1 MQVERQ
7 QVERQSLLEGLNPDQ
22 REAVTHGDGPLLVV
36 AGAGSGKTTVLARR
50 MAWLIAEGGVSPFQ
64 LLAITFT
71 NKAADEMRQ
80 RVAALLGPVAAKM
93 WVSTFH
99 SACVRMLRRD
109 GDRLGY
115 SRSFTIY
122 DQADAQRLVGY
133 VVRDQGLDP
142 KKLPPRSLHAA
153 ISAAKNE
160 GQLPEALEAE
170 ARTIYD
176 RKLVEVYREYQQR
189 LLAASAMDF
198 DDLLLQT
205 VRLLKRCPDVLESY
219 QQRFRHLLVD
229 EFQDTNHVQNEL
241 VILLGQR
248 SHNVTVVGDSDQSI
262 YRFRRADIRN
272 ILEFEQAFP
281 DVTVVTL
288 AQNYRSTQTILDA
301 ANAVISNNAARK
313 PKELWSDSGRGQAV
327 VRYTADDEHDEAAW
341 VANELAR
348 LHRDE
353 HEQWGD
359 MAVFF
364 RTNAQSRAV
373 EEALAGRRIP
383 YKVVGGTRFYDRKEI
398 KDLLSYLRAVRN
410 PADEVSLKRIA
421 NVPRRGLGDTSLA
434 RLDAFAAAQAVSF
447 GEAVQRAEEAG
458 VTGRALTGLRQL
470 RAILDELRQLAE
482 GRTTVAGEAVDVE
495 TGELGLDLG
504 EAQPDQTPLPPAQL
518 LEEVLKRTGYLADL
532 EAEKTVEAESR
543 VENIAELVGQA
554 SQHEQ
559 LDAFLEAT
567 ALVSDQDQV
576 DDDGSQV
583 LLMTIHTAKGLEF
596 DVVTVIGLEDGV
608 FPHLRSLAEPDELE
622 EERRLAYVAIT
633 RARRR
638 LNLTNAWSRSL
649 WGSAQYNPVSR
660 FVKEIPASL
669 TTVAPG
675 SRMAGGG
682 RGEDDK
688 VRVWGAGNGSGL
700 GQSIRDRVVE
710 AALRSGRGLG
720 PTRAA
725 GGAPLDVKPGDDVV
739 HGKWGE
745 GVVLEVDTARGE
757 AVIRFPGV
765 GDKQLDLSIA
775 PLKKDTPASG

>member
-1 MQVERQ
+1 MPVDRDA
-7 QVERQSLLEGLNPDQ
+7 LLQGLNPDQ
-22 REAVTHGDGPLLVV
+22 LEAVTHGDGPLLVV
-36 AGAGSGKTTVLARR
+36 AGAGSGKTRVLTRR
-50 MAWLIAEGGVSPFQ
+50 VAWLIAERGVSPFSI
-64 LLAITFT
+64 LAITFT
-71 NKAADEMRQ
+71 NKAADEMRH
-80 RVAALLGPVAAKM
+80 RVGALVGPVADKM

-109 GDRLGY
+109 AHRLGFTN
-115 SRSFTIY
+115 RFTIY
-122 DQADAQRLVGY
+122 DQTDAQRLVGY
-133 VVRDQGLDP
+133 VVRDKNLDP

-160 GQLPEALEAE
+160 GKLPEALEVE
-170 ARTIYD
+170 ARTVYD
-176 RKLVEVYREYQQR
+176 RKLIEVYREYQQR

-205 VRLLKRCPDVLESY
+205 VRLLTRCPDVLESY
-219 QQRFRHLLVD
+219 QHRFRHLLVD

-241 VILLGQR
+241 VILLGQQ

-288 AQNYRSTQTILDA
+288 AQNYRSTQIILDA

-313 PKELWSDSGRGQAV
+313 PKELWSDAGKGEAI

-341 VANELAR
+341 VADTLAR

-353 HEQWGD
+353 HERWGD

-373 EEALAGRRIP
+373 EEALTGRRIP

-421 NVPRRGLGDTSLA
+421 NVPRRGVGDTSLA
-434 RLDAFAAAQAVSF
+434 KLDAFAASKGVSF
-447 GEAVQRAEEAG
+447 GDAIDRAEEAG
-458 VTGRALTGLRQL
+458 ISGKALTGLRQV
-470 RAILDELRQLAE
+470 RALLDELRQLAE
-482 GRTTVAGEAVDVE
+482 GRATLAGEAVDVA

-504 EAQPDQTPLPPAQL
+504 AAQPGQAPAPPAQL
-518 LEEVLKRTGYLADL
+518 LEEILKRTGYLAEL
-532 EAEKTVEAESR
+532 EAEMTIEAEGR
-543 VENIAELVGQA
+543 VENIAELVGLAGQF
-554 SQHEQ
+554 EQ

-567 ALVSDQDQV
+567 ALVSDQDEV
-576 DDDGSQV
+576 DGDSSQV

-596 DVVTVIGLEDGV
+596 DVVTIIGLEDGV
-608 FPHLRSLAEPDELE
+608 FPHLRSLSEPDELE
-622 EERRLAYVAIT
+622 EERRLAYVALT

-638 LNLTNAWSRSL
+638 LFLTNAWSRSL
-649 WGSAQYNPVSR
+649 WGSTQYNPVSR
-660 FVKEIPASL
+660 FVKEIPTGL
-669 TTVAPG
+669 VTVAPG
-675 SRMAGGG
+675 SRGAGSG
-682 RGEDDK
+682 RADDDR
-688 VRVWGAGNGSGL
+688 VRVWGAGNGSGMGSSSEL
-700 GQSIRDRVVE
+700 GQSVRDRVVE

-745 GVVLEVDTARGE
+745 GVVLDVDTRRGE
-757 AVIRFPGV
+757 AMIRFPGI
-765 GDKQLDLSIA
+765 GDKLLDLSIA
-775 PLKKDTPASG
+775 PLKKA

>member
-1 MQVERQ
+1 MDRDA
-7 QVERQSLLEGLNPDQ
+7 LLHGLNPDQ

-50 MAWLIAEGGVSPFQ
+50 VAWLISERGISPFQ

-71 NKAADEMRQ
+71 NKASDEMRN
-80 RVAALLGPVAAKM
+80 RVAALVGPVAEKM

-109 GDRLGY
+109 ADRLGY

-160 GQLPEALEAE
+160 GQLPDRLEAE
-170 ARTIYD
+170 AQTIYD
-176 RKLVEVYREYQQR
+176 RKLVAVYREYQQR

-205 VRLLKRCPDVLESY
+205 VQLLKRSPEVLESY

-241 VILLGQR
+241 VILLGR
-248 SHNVTVVGDSDQSI
+248 KSNNVTVVGDSDQSI

-301 ANAVISNNAARK
+301 ANAVIANNAARK
-313 PKELWSDSGRGQAV
+313 PKDLWSEAGAGEAI

-341 VANELAR
+341 VGNELAR

-353 HEQWGD
+353 HERWGD

-373 EEALAGRRIP
+373 EEALASRRIP

-421 NVPRRGLGDTSLA
+421 NVPRRGVGEASLA
-434 RLDAFAAAQAVSF
+434 KLDAFAAAQRIGF
-447 GEAVQRAEEAG
+447 GDALLRPEDAG
-458 VTGRALTGLRQL
+458 VTGRALTGLRQVRTL
-470 RAILDELRQLAE
+470 LDELRLLAD
-482 GRTTVAGEAVDVE
+482 GRTALTGEAVDVE
-495 TGELGLDLG
+495 TGELGFDLG
-504 EAQPDQTPLPPAQL
+504 QAQPDQAPLPPAQL
-518 LEEVLKRTGYLADL
+518 LEEVLKRTGYLAEL
-532 EAEKTVEAESR
+532 EAEKTLESESR
-543 VENIAELVGQA
+543 VENVAELVGQA
-554 SQHEQ
+554 AQYDQ
-559 LDAFLEAT
+559 LDAFLEGT

-576 DDDGSQV
+576 DGDGTQV

-596 DVVTVIGLEDGV
+596 DVVTVIGMEDGV
-608 FPHLRSLAEPDELE
+608 FPHQRSLADPDELE

-633 RARRR
+633 RARHR
-638 LNLTNAWSRSL
+638 LHLTNAWSRSL

-660 FVKEIPASL
+660 FVKEIPAGL
-669 TTVAPG
+669 ITTAAF
-675 SRMAGGG
+675 SRVAGGQG
-682 RGEDDK
+682 GDDR
-688 VRVWGAGNGSGL
+688 VRVWGAGNGTGL
-700 GQSIRDRVVE
+700 GQSVRDRVVE

-720 PTRAA
+720 PTRSA
-725 GGAPLDVKPGDDVV
+725 GGAPVAVKPGDDVV

-745 GVVLEVDTARGE
+745 GVVLEVNAKRGE

-775 PLKKDTPASG
+775 PLKKA

>member
-1 MQVERQ
+1 MDRDA
-7 QVERQSLLEGLNPDQ
+7 LLEGLNPDQ

-50 MAWLIAEGGVSPFQ
+50 VAWLISERGVSPFQ

-71 NKAADEMRQ
+71 NKASDEMRN
-80 RVAALLGPVAAKM
+80 RVAALVGPVAEKM

-109 GDRLGY
+109 ADRLGY

-142 KKLPPRSLHAA
+142 KKLPPRSVHAA

-160 GQLPEALEAE
+160 GQLPDQLEAE
-170 ARTIYD
+170 AQSIYD
-176 RKLVEVYREYQQR
+176 RKLVAVYREYQQR

-205 VRLLKRCPDVLESY
+205 VRLLKRNPEVLETY

-241 VILLGQR
+241 VILLGQGGHGGG
-248 SHNVTVVGDSDQSI
+248 SNNVTVVGDSDQSI

-301 ANAVISNNAARK
+301 ANAVIANNAARK
-313 PKELWSDSGRGQAV
+313 PKNLWSEAGVGEAI
-327 VRYTADDEHDEAAW
+327 VRYTADDEYDEAAW

-353 HEQWGD
+353 HERWDD

-373 EEALAGRRIP
+373 EEALASRRIP

-410 PADEVSLKRIA
+410 PADEVSLKRIL
-421 NVPRRGLGDTSLA
+421 NVPRRGVGDGSLA
-434 RLDAFAAAQAVSF
+434 KLDAFAAAQRISF
-447 GEAVQRAEEAG
+447 GDALLRPEDAG
-458 VTGRALTGLRQL
+458 VSGRALTGLRQVRSL
-470 RAILDELRQLAE
+470 LDELRLLAE
-482 GRTTVAGEAVDVE
+482 GRTA
-495 TGELGLDLG
+495 
-504 EAQPDQTPLPPAQL
+504 LPPAQL
-518 LEEVLKRTGYLADL
+518 LEEVLKRTGYLAEL
-532 EAEKTVEAESR
+532 EAEKTLESESR
-543 VENIAELVGQA
+543 VENLAELVGQA
-554 SQHEQ
+554 AHYED
-559 LDAFLEAT
+559 LDAFLEGT

-576 DDDGSQV
+576 DGDGSQV

-608 FPHLRSLAEPDELE
+608 FPHLRSLADPDELE

-638 LNLTNAWSRSL
+638 LHLTNAWSRSL

-660 FVKEIPASL
+660 FVKEIPAGL
-669 TTVAPG
+669 VTTAAG
-675 SRMAGGG
+675 SRVAGGQG
-682 RGEDDK
+682 GDDR
-688 VRVWGAGNGSGL
+688 VRVWGAGNGTGL
-700 GQSIRDRVVE
+700 GQSVRDRVVE

-720 PTRAA
+720 PTRSA
-725 GGAPLDVKPGDDVV
+725 GGAPLEVKPGDDVV

-745 GVVLEVDTARGE
+745 GVVLEVNAQRGE

-775 PLKKDTPASG
+775 PLKKA

>member
-1 MQVERQ
+1 MPAER
-7 QVERQSLLEGLNPDQ
+7 SALLDGLNPDQ
-22 REAVTHGDGPLLVV
+22 QEAVTAGDGPLLVV

-50 MAWLIAEGGVSPFQ
+50 VAWLIAERRVSPFQ

-71 NKAADEMRQ
+71 NKSADEMRQ
-80 RVAALLGPVAAKM
+80 RVAAIVGPVAEKM

-99 SACVRMLRRD
+99 SACARMLRRD
-109 GDRLGY
+109 ADRLGY
-115 SRSFTIY
+115 SRSFTIC

-160 GQLPEALEAE
+160 GQMPEALEAQ
-170 ARTIYD
+170 AQTIYD
-176 RKLVEVYREYQQR
+176 RKLVDVYREYQQR

-219 QQRFRHLLVD
+219 QQRFRHILVD

-248 SHNVTVVGDSDQSI
+248 SNNVTVVGDSDQSI

-272 ILEFEQAFP
+272 ILEFEKAFP

-301 ANAVISNNAARK
+301 ANAVISNNLARK
-313 PKELWSDSGRGQAV
+313 PKQLWSESGSGDAV

-341 VANELAR
+341 VATEMAR

-353 HEQWGD
+353 NERWGD

-364 RTNAQSRAV
+364 RTNAQSRSV
-373 EEALAGRRIP
+373 EEALAARRIP
-383 YKVVGGTRFYDRKEI
+383 YKVVGGTRFYDRREI
-398 KDLLSYLRAVRN
+398 KDLLSYMRAVSN
-410 PADEVSLKRIA
+410 PSDEVSLKRIA
-421 NVPRRGLGDTSLA
+421 NVPRRGVGDTSLA
-434 RLDAFAAAQAVSF
+434 RLDAFAAEQRISF
-447 GEAVQRAEEAG
+447 GDAIQRAEEAG
-458 VTGRALTGLRQL
+458 VTGRALTGLRQVRVL
-470 RAILDELRQLAE
+470 LDDLRQLAE
-482 GRTTVAGEAVDVE
+482 GRSSMTGEAVDVE
-495 TGELGLDLG
+495 TGELGFDLA
-504 EAQPDQTPLPPAQL
+504 EALPDQAPLPPAQL
-518 LEEVLKRTGYLADL
+518 LEEVLKRTGYLEEL
-532 EAEKTVEAESR
+532 EAEKTIESESR
-543 VENIAELVGQA
+543 VENLAELIGQA
-554 SQHEQ
+554 AHYDKLE
-559 LDAFLEAT
+559 AFLEGT

-576 DDDGSQV
+576 DSDGTQV

-608 FPHLRSLAEPDELE
+608 FPHLRSQADPDELE

-649 WGSAQYNPVSR
+649 WGSPQYNPVSR
-660 FVKEIPASL
+660 FVKEIPTNL
-669 TTVAPG
+669 VTMAPG
-675 SRMAGGG
+675 SRLAGGG
-682 RGEDDK
+682 RGDGDDDK
-688 VRVWGAGNGSGL
+688 VRVWGAGNGTGI
-700 GQSIRDRVVE
+700 GQSVRDRVVE

-725 GGAPLDVKPGDDVV
+725 GGTPLDVKPGDDVV
-739 HGKWGE
+739 HAKWGE
-745 GVVLEVDTARGE
+745 GVVIETNPGRGE
-757 AVIRFPGV
+757 AMIRFPGV
-765 GDKQLDLSIA
+765 GDKLLDLAIA
-775 PLKKDTPASG
+775 PLKKDPR

>member
-1 MQVERQ
+1 MQEERH
-7 QVERQSLLEGLNPDQ
+7 SLLEGLNPDQ

-50 MAWLIAEGGVSPFQ
+50 VAWLIAERGVSPFQ

-80 RVAALLGPVAAKM
+80 RVAALVGPVAEKM

-109 GDRLGY
+109 GDRLGF

-160 GQLPEALEAE
+160 GQLPDALEAE

-176 RKLVEVYREYQQR
+176 RKLVAVYREYQQR

-241 VILLGQR
+241 VILLAQGGNGPKD
-248 SHNVTVVGDSDQSI
+248 SNVTVVGDSDQSI

-313 PKELWSDSGRGQAV
+313 PKELWSDSGRGDAV

-341 VANELAR
+341 VATELAR

-353 HEQWGD
+353 QERWGD

-373 EEALAGRRIP
+373 EEALASRRIP
-383 YKVVGGTRFYDRKEI
+383 YKVVGGTRFYDRREI
-398 KDLLSYLRAVRN
+398 KDLLSYLRAVVN

-421 NVPRRGLGDTSLA
+421 NVPRRGVGDTSLA
-434 RLDAFAAAQAVSF
+434 RLDAFAAARGVSF
-447 GEAVQRAEEAG
+447 GDALQRAEEAG

-470 RAILDELRQLAE
+470 RTLLDELRALAE
-482 GRTTVAGEAVDVE
+482 GRATVAGEAVDVE
-495 TGELGLDLG
+495 TGELGFDLG
-504 EAQPDQTPLPPAQL
+504 QAQPDQAPLPPAQL
-518 LEEVLKRTGYLADL
+518 LEEVLKRTGYLAEL
-532 EAEKTVEAESR
+532 EAEKTVESDSR
-543 VENIAELVGQA
+543 IENLAELVGQA
-554 SQHEQ
+554 AQYSQ
-559 LDAFLEAT
+559 LDAFLEGT

-596 DVVTVIGLEDGV
+596 DIVTVIGLEDGV

-638 LNLTNAWSRSL
+638 LHLTNAWSRSL

-660 FVKEIPASL
+660 FVKEIPAGL
-669 TTVAPG
+669 VTVASG

-682 RGEDDK
+682 RGDGEK

-700 GQSIRDRVVE
+700 GLSVRDRVVE

-725 GGAPLDVKPGDDVV
+725 GGPPLDVKRGDDVV

-745 GVVLEVDTARGE
+745 GVVLEVNTARGE
-757 AVIRFPGV
+757 AMIRFPGV

-775 PLKKDTPASG
+775 PLKKA

>member
-1 MQVERQ
+1 MPVDR
-7 QVERQSLLEGLNPDQ
+7 SALLEGLNPDQ
-22 REAVTHGDGPLLVV
+22 LEAVTSGDGPLLVV
-36 AGAGSGKTTVLARR
+36 AGAGSGKTRVLTRR
-50 MAWLIAEGGVSPFQ
+50 VAWLIAERGISPFSI
-64 LLAITFT
+64 LAITFT
-71 NKAADEMRQ
+71 NKSADEMRR
-80 RVAALLGPVAAKM
+80 RVAALVGPVAEKM

-109 GDRLGY
+109 ADRMGF

-122 DQADAQRLVGY
+122 DQTDAQRLVGY
-133 VVRDQGLDP
+133 VVRDKNLDP

-160 GQLPEALEAE
+160 GKLPEALEAE
-170 ARTIYD
+170 ARTVYD
-176 RKLVEVYREYQQR
+176 RKLVEVYAEYQQR

-241 VILLGQR
+241 VILLGQK

-262 YRFRRADIRN
+262 YGFRRADIRN

-301 ANAVISNNAARK
+301 ANAVIANNAARK
-313 PKELWSDSGRGQAV
+313 PKELWSEGAPGDAI

-341 VANELAR
+341 VADALAR

-353 HEQWGD
+353 HERWGE

-373 EEALAGRRIP
+373 EEALASRRIP

-398 KDLLSYLRAVRN
+398 KDLLCYLRAIRN

-421 NVPRRGLGDTSLA
+421 NVPRRGVGDTSLA
-434 RLDAFAAAQAVSF
+434 KLDAYAAANGTSF
-447 GEAVQRAEEAG
+447 GEAIERAEAAG
-458 VTGRALTGLRQL
+458 VTGRALTGLRQVRTL
-470 RAILDELRQLAE
+470 LDELRQLAE
-482 GRTTVAGEAVDVE
+482 GRSRLAGEGVDVQ
-495 TGELGLDLG
+495 TGELGFDLG
-504 EAQPDQTPLPPAQL
+504 EVQPDRAPAPPAAL
-518 LEEVLKRTGYLADL
+518 LEEVLKRTGYLAEL

-543 VENIAELVGQA
+543 VENIAELVGLAGQY
-554 SQHEQ
+554 EQ

-567 ALVSDQDQV
+567 ALVSDQDEV
-576 DDDGSQV
+576 DGDGSQV

-596 DVVTVIGLEDGV
+596 DVVTIIGLEDGV

-638 LNLTNAWSRSL
+638 LQVTNAWSRSL
-649 WGSAQYNPVSR
+649 WGSTQYNPVSR
-660 FVKEIPASL
+660 FVKEIPSGLVTIA
-669 TTVAPG
+669 AG
-675 SRMAGGG
+675 SRGAGSG
-682 RGEDDK
+682 RADDDRVK
-688 VRVWGAGNGSGL
+688 VWGAGNGTGLGSSGL
-700 GQSIRDRVVE
+700 GQSVRDRVVE

-725 GGAPLDVKPGDDVV
+725 GGAPLAVKPGDDVV

-745 GVVLEVDTARGE
+745 GVVLDVDQGRGE
-757 AVIRFPGV
+757 AMIRFPGL
-765 GDKQLDLSIA
+765 GDKLLDLAIA
-775 PLKKDTPASG
+775 PLKKA

>member
-1 MQVERQ
+1 MPVDRAA
-7 QVERQSLLEGLNPDQ
+7 LLEGLNPDQ

-50 MAWLIAEGGVSPFQ
+50 VAWLISERGVSPFQ

-71 NKAADEMRQ
+71 NKAADEMRS
-80 RVAALLGPVAAKM
+80 RVAALVGPVAEKM

-99 SACVRMLRRD
+99 SACVRILRRD

-122 DQADAQRLVGY
+122 DQADSQRLVGY
-133 VVRDQGLDP
+133 VVRDQNLDP

-160 GQLPEALEAE
+160 GQLPDDLEA
-170 ARTIYD
+170 AAQTIYD
-176 RKLVEVYREYQQR
+176 RKLVGVYREYQQR

-205 VRLLKRCPDVLESY
+205 VRLLKRCPDVLDTY

-241 VILLGQR
+241 VIMLGAL

-313 PKELWSDSGRGQAV
+313 PKDLWSEAGVGEAV

-341 VANELAR
+341 VATELRR

-353 HEQWGD
+353 HERWSD

-373 EEALAGRRIP
+373 EEALASRRIP

-398 KDLLSYLRAVRN
+398 RDLLSYLRVVQN

-421 NVPRRGLGDTSLA
+421 NVPRRGVGDTSLA
-434 RLDAFAAAQAVSF
+434 RLDAFAAAQGVSF
-447 GEAVQRAEEAG
+447 GDALQRAEEAG
-458 VTGRALTGLRQL
+458 VTGRALTGLRQFRSLLDDL
-470 RAILDELRQLAE
+470 RLLAE
-482 GRTTVAGEAVDVE
+482 GRSAPTGEAVDVE
-495 TGELGLDLG
+495 TGELGFDLG
-504 EAQPDQTPLPPAQL
+504 EAQPGQAPLPPAQL
-518 LEEVLKRTGYLADL
+518 LEEVLKRTGYLAEL
-532 EAEKTVEAESR
+532 EADKTVESESR

-554 SQHEQ
+554 ASYDQ
-559 LDAFLEAT
+559 LDAFLEGT

-576 DDDGSQV
+576 DADGSQV

-608 FPHLRSLAEPDELE
+608 FPHLRSLADPDELE

-638 LNLTNAWSRSL
+638 LHLTNAWSRSL

-660 FVKEIPASL
+660 FVKEIPAGLVS
-669 TTVAPG
+669 TAPG
-675 SRMAGGG
+675 SRAAGGG
-682 RGEDDK
+682 RGDDDR
-688 VRVWGAGNGSGL
+688 VRVWGAGNGTGL
-700 GQSIRDRVVE
+700 GQSVRDRVVE

-720 PTRAA
+720 PTRSA
-725 GGAPLDVKPGDDVV
+725 GGAPLDVKAGDDVV

-745 GVVLEVDTARGE
+745 GVVLEVNAQRGE

-765 GDKQLDLSIA
+765 GDKQLDLAIA
-775 PLKKDTPASG
+775 PLKKA

>member
-1 MQVERQ
+1 
-7 QVERQSLLEGLNPDQ
+7 
-22 REAVTHGDGPLLVV
+22 
-36 AGAGSGKTTVLARR
+36 
-50 MAWLIAEGGVSPFQ
+50 
-64 LLAITFT
+64 
-71 NKAADEMRQ
+71 
-80 RVAALLGPVAAKM
+80 
-93 WVSTFH
+93 
-99 SACVRMLRRD
+99 
-109 GDRLGY
+109 
-115 SRSFTIY
+115 
-122 DQADAQRLVGY
+122 
-133 VVRDQGLDP
+133 
-142 KKLPPRSLHAA
+142 
-153 ISAAKNE
+153 
-160 GQLPEALEAE
+160 
-170 ARTIYD
+170 
-176 RKLVEVYREYQQR
+176 
-189 LLAASAMDF
+189 
-198 DDLLLQT
+198 
-205 VRLLKRCPDVLESY
+205 
-219 QQRFRHLLVD
+219 
-229 EFQDTNHVQNEL
+229 
-241 VILLGQR
+241 
-248 SHNVTVVGDSDQSI
+248 VGDSDQSI

-272 ILEFEQAFP
+272 ILEFEKAFP

-301 ANAVISNNAARK
+301 ANAVISNNVARK
-313 PKELWSDSGRGQAV
+313 PKELWSEVGSGEDI

-341 VANELAR
+341 VATELSR

-353 HEQWGD
+353 HERWGD

-398 KDLLSYLRAVRN
+398 KDLLSYLRAVCN

-421 NVPRRGLGDTSLA
+421 NAPRRGVGDTSLA
-434 RLDAFAAAQAVSF
+434 KLDAFAAAQRIGF
-447 GEAVQRAEEAG
+447 GDALQRPEDAG

-470 RAILDELRQLAE
+470 RVLLDELRQLAE
-482 GRTTVAGEAVDVE
+482 GRSALTGEAVDVE

-504 EAQPDQTPLPPAQL
+504 DAQPDRAPLPPAQL
-518 LEEVLKRTGYLADL
+518 LEEVLKRTGYLAEL
-532 EAEKTVEAESR
+532 EAEKSIESESR

-554 SQHEQ
+554 AQYER
-559 LDAFLEAT
+559 LDAFLEGT

-576 DDDGSQV
+576 DGDGTQV
-583 LLMTIHTAKGLEF
+583 LLMTVHTAKGLEF

-608 FPHLRSLAEPDELE
+608 FPHLRSLADPDELE

-638 LNLTNAWSRSL
+638 LHLTNAWSRSL

-660 FVKEIPASL
+660 FVKEIPVSL
-669 TTVAPG
+669 VTTAHG

-682 RGEDDK
+682 NRDDDK
-688 VRVWGAGNGSGL
+688 VRVWGAGNGTGL
-700 GQSIRDRVVE
+700 GQSVRDRVVA

-745 GVVLEVDTARGE
+745 GVVLEVNPARGE

-765 GDKQLDLSIA
+765 GDKQLDLTIA
-775 PLKKDTPASG
+775 PLKKERPAAGG

>member
-1 MQVERQ
+1 MPVDRAA
-7 QVERQSLLEGLNPDQ
+7 LLEGLNPDQ
-22 REAVTHGDGPLLVV
+22 HEAVTHGDGPLLVV
-36 AGAGSGKTTVLARR
+36 AGAGSGKTRVLTRR
-50 MAWLIAEGGVSPFQ
+50 VAWLIAERGVSPFSV
-64 LLAITFT
+64 LAITFT
-71 NKAADEMRQ
+71 NKSADEMRH
-80 RVAALLGPVAAKM
+80 RVAALVGPVAEKM

-99 SACVRMLRRD
+99 SACVRILRRD
-109 GDRLGY
+109 ADRLGY
-115 SRSFTIY
+115 ARSFTIY
-122 DQADAQRLVGY
+122 DQADSLRLVGY
-133 VVRDQGLDP
+133 VVRDKNLDP
-142 KKLPPRSLHAA
+142 KKLPPRSLQAS

-160 GQLPEALEAE
+160 GKLPDDLEAE

-176 RKLVEVYREYQQR
+176 RKLVEVYRDYQQR

-241 VILLGQR
+241 VILLGQK

-262 YRFRRADIRN
+262 YGFRRADVRN

-301 ANAVISNNAARK
+301 ANAVIANNAARK
-313 PKELWSDSGRGQAV
+313 PKELWSDGAPGDAI
-327 VRYTADDEHDEAAW
+327 VRYTADDEHDEGAW
-341 VANELAR
+341 VADTMAR

-353 HEQWGD
+353 HERWGD

-398 KDLLSYLRAVRN
+398 KDLLSYVRALRN
-410 PADEVSLKRIA
+410 PADEVSLKRIV
-421 NVPRRGLGDTSLA
+421 NVPRRGVGDTTLA
-434 RLDAFAAAQAVSF
+434 RLDAFAAANRISF
-447 GEAVQRAEEAG
+447 GAALEQAEHAG
-458 VTGRALTGLRQL
+458 VSGRALAGVRQVRSL
-470 RAILDELRQLAE
+470 LDELRQLAD
-482 GRTTVAGEAVDVE
+482 GRTAPVGEAVDVE

-504 EAQPDQTPLPPAQL
+504 DAAADQAPLSPALL
-518 LEEVLKRTGYLADL
+518 LEEVLKRSGYLAEL
-532 EAEKTVEAESR
+532 EAEKTIEAESR
-543 VENIAELVGQA
+543 VENIAELVGMA
-554 SQHEQ
+554 GQHEQ

-576 DDDGSQV
+576 DGDGSQV

-596 DVVTVIGLEDGV
+596 DVVTIIGLEDGV

-638 LNLTNAWSRSL
+638 LHVTNAWSRSL
-649 WGSAQYNPVSR
+649 WGSTQYNPPSR
-660 FVKEIPASL
+660 FVKEIPARL
-669 TTVAPG
+669 VTVAHG
-675 SRMAGGG
+675 SRGAGSG
-682 RGEDDK
+682 RDDDDR

-700 GQSIRDRVVE
+700 GSASGAGRLGQSVRDRVVE

-720 PTRAA
+720 PTRASGA
-725 GGAPLDVKPGDDVV
+725 APLSVKAGDDVV

-745 GVVLEVDTARGE
+745 GVVLDVDGRRGE
-757 AVIRFPGV
+757 AMIRFPGV
-765 GDKQLDLSIA
+765 GDKLLDLSIA
-775 PLKKDTPASG
+775 PLKRA